1 MSSAVIVYATRYGTT
16 RSVVELIRTELVA
29 AGLEQVELLPVAE
42 ADAQRINGADLVVI
56 GGPIYA
62 GRIIGDIPK
71 FCDSHRE
78 LLTGRPVGIFI
89 TCLYDGEQAASQLV
103 EAFPSWLHGHA
114 CASADLG
121 GQVKLQRL
129 KFIDRFLM
137 HNIAKVREDV
147 DRIRVPAVRA
157 FAADLVACLR
167 PSGSVEDSAV
177 G

>member
-1 MSSAVIVYATRYGTT
+1 MSSAVIVYATRYGAT
-16 RSVVELIRTELVA
+16 RSVAELLRTALIEVGVESVD
-29 AGLEQVELLPVAE
+29 LLPVAE
-42 ADAQRINGADLVVI
+42 AGEERVTAADLVVI

-62 GRIIGDIPK
+62 GRIIGDIPR
-71 FCDSHRE
+71 FCDAHRE
-78 LLTGRPVGIFI
+78 LLASRPVGIFI

-114 CASADLG
+114 CASADFG

-129 KFIDRFLM
+129 TFIDRFLM

-157 FAADLVACLR
+157 FAAALVDCLS
-167 PSGSVEDSAV
+167 PSGSVEDPAV
-177 G
+177 R